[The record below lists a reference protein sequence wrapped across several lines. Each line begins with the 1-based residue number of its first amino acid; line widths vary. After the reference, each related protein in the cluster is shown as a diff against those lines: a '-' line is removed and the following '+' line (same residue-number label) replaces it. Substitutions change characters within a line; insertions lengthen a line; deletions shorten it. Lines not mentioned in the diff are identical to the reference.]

1 MTVHEQDRQGYKAL
15 TAALETKYKSR
26 KTQYC
31 ESGRNRWINQSIN
44 QSIRVFV

>member
-1 MTVHEQDRQGYKAL
+1 MTIHEQDRQGYKAL

-31 ESGRNRWINQSIN
+31 ESGTNR
-44 QSIRVFV
+44 RVAVLFK